1 MAGKDVIKMSQEELK
16 RLHVIHKAIDKVITQ
31 AQAGELMGLCQRQ
44 VRRIVKR
51 VKQEGDKGIIHR
63 SRGRSSNRAIAEEI
77 KEEALRLFKER
88 YHDFGPTLA
97 TEKLLEVDKIKL
109 NDETLRLWLIQKN
122 IPYKKRKR
130 RPHRQWRQRK
140 HHLGEMIQMDG
151 SSHDW
156 FARILGLEKGRGDE
170 CVFMGYIDDATSKP
184 FGRFY
189 PYEGTLPA
197 MDSFKRYIKK
207 YGLPL
212 SIYLD
217 KHTTYKSTK
226 KPSIEDE
233 LNNVQPLSQFARSLT
248 DLGVNV
254 IYADSPQAK
263 GRIERLFGTFQ
274 DRLIKEMRL
283 RNIKTMEE
291 ANRFL
296 GYYLPIYS
304 KRFSVKPIN
313 DADLHRAIPQG
324 VDLDKILCVKT
335 FRALRNDF
343 TIAHNRKLY
352 QIENDINAKRV
363 MVEERIDGSMLITH
377 KDVNLRFKEIASR
390 PKREQQEG
398 PKIHT
403 PNKAHVPA
411 KDHPWRKFRLPGWIN
426 SQEKQQALEDA
437 L

>member
-1 MAGKDVIKMSQEELK
+1 MAGKDIIKMSQEELK
-16 RLHVIHKAIDKVITQ
+16 RLHVIHKAIDKVLTQ

-44 VRRIVKR
+44 VGRIVKR

-63 SRGRSSNRAIAEEI
+63 SRGRPSNRAIAEEI

-97 TEKLLEVDKIKL
+97 TEKLLEIDKIKL

-140 HHLGEMIQMDG
+140 HHVGEMIQMDG

-156 FARILGLEKGRGDE
+156 FEGRGDE
-170 CVFMGYIDDATSKP
+170 CVFMGYIDDATGKA
-184 FGRFY
+184 FGRFH
-189 PYEGTLPA
+189 PYEGTFPA

-207 YGLPL
+207 YGIPL

-233 LNNVQPLSQFARSLT
+233 LNNVQPLSQFARALT
-248 DLGVNV
+248 ELGVNV

-283 RNIKTMEE
+283 RNIKTIEE

-304 KRFSVKPIN
+304 KRFAVKPIN

-324 VDLDKILCVKT
+324 IDLDKILCVKT
-335 FRALRNDF
+335 SRALRNDF

-403 PNKAHVPA
+403 PNKAYVPA
-411 KDHPWRKFRLPGWIN
+411 KDHPWRKFRLPGLIN
-426 SQEKQQALEDA
+426 SKEKQQALGDA